1 MTQRSLLWKNLRR
14 KYGRPILKLSY
25 WKSSLRSQIF
35 LCTSTSLVFNEE
47 GTYVESTGRRY
58 KIPKE
63 QYQMIWIHL
72 KFSLKG
78 DLEYDIASQWYI
90 SEKCFSKF
98 LFFFLLCVL
107 NDVSDASIQLLLCF
121 QENLNL
127 CIAGVLYRPGSYK
140 MWMCYIFNMLPLG
153 IEDAQNI
160 IKQEENDRTK
170 WAVDTF

>member
-1 MTQRSLLWKNLRR
+1 MYDIFEVRKKKPLMTQRSLLWKNLRR

-98 LFFFLLCVL
+98 LFFFFF
-107 NDVSDASIQLLLCF
+107 VSWMLSQMPQFSYC
-121 QENLNL
+121 
-127 CIAGVLYRPGSYK
+127 CISRKL
-140 MWMCYIFNMLPLG
+140 
-153 IEDAQNI
+153 
-160 IKQEENDRTK
+160 
-170 WAVDTF
+170 

>member
-72 KFSLKG
+72 KLSLKG

-98 LFFFLLCVL
+98 LFFFFFSLCLEWCLRCL
-107 NDVSDASIQLLLCF
+107 NSVTVVFPGNFKFVYSWSSIQAWIL
-121 QENLNL
+121 QDVN
-127 CIAGVLYRPGSYK
+127 VLH
-140 MWMCYIFNMLPLG
+140 F
-153 IEDAQNI
+153 
-160 IKQEENDRTK
+160 
-170 WAVDTF
+170 